1 MTHQGPPGAGN
12 GGGREERERLRRTY
26 DAYRSDPYYRA
37 IWRESPA
44 AREMGRRKWALVAR
58 VLSGAGF
65 DARSAR
71 VLDLGSMT
79 GEDGARFRDLGVSP
93 ERLFALDLLESHA
106 RRAREAFP
114 WMNAI
119 VGDAAD
125 LPFPPG
131 RFDLVYQS
139 TMLSSVLDAGRRA
152 RILREVGRVLAP
164 GGIFLSYDTRYPNPW
179 NRQTRP
185 LRLSE
190 LRRALAHWIL
200 RAWSATLIPHLQR
213 ALLPISAFLCRA
225 LEALPPLRS
234 HLLVLA
240 IKPR

>member
-1 MTHQGPPGAGN
+1 MTHLGPPDAGN

-26 DAYRSDPYYRA
+26 DSFRSNPYYRA

-44 AREMGRRKWALVAR
+44 AREMDRRKWTLVAR

-65 DARSAR
+65 NPRPAR

-79 GEDGARFRDLGVSP
+79 GDDSGHFRDLGVSP
-93 ERLFALDLLESHA
+93 ERLVALDLLESHV
-106 RRAREAFP
+106 RRAREGYP

-139 TMLSSVLDAGRRA
+139 TMLSSVLDRRHRQ
-152 RILREVGRVLAP
+152 RILREVDRVLAP

-185 LRLSE
+185 VRAAE
-190 LRRALAHWIL
+190 LRHAFGRWTL
-200 RAWSATLIPHLQR
+200 RAWSATLIPQVHR
-213 ALLPISAFLCRA
+213 ALLPVSRTLCRA